1 MKTWTSQPVARN
13 LLRTTFYLVIGSG
26 FSVFILAS
34 VVSLTRLQE
43 TGNPVFIFLTMMV
56 GASMGGGLWAWSV
69 IRSIAPVTAQRS
81 ALTSGITFGILVF
94 LSGYSLELVE
104 QELFN
109 SNRLNAPGVHFQF
122 IGLFSAAICLVAG
135 ITATVMTAQIAN
147 IKQAGLYGAITAFIS
162 VIAFIG
168 VDLVMYLF
176 DWRVGHL
183 DFPER
188 PTMTTVT
195 GLGLL
200 ASALAGGTTI
210 GVLIERT
217 FSKAPVADVE

>member
-1 MKTWTSQPVARN
+1 MKTWISQPVARN
-13 LLRTTFYLVIGSG
+13 LLRTTFYLIIVSG
-26 FSVFILAS
+26 LLVFILGS
-34 VVSLTRLQE
+34 ILSLTRIPE
-43 TGNPVFIFLTMMV
+43 TGNPVSMFLVMMV
-56 GASMGGGLWAWSV
+56 GASVGGGLWARSV
-69 IRSIAPVTAQRS
+69 IQSIAPVIALRS

-104 QELFN
+104 QELFY

-122 IGLFSAAICLVAG
+122 IGLFSAAIFLVVG
-135 ITATVMTAQIAN
+135 ITATVMTARIAN

-176 DWRVGHL
+176 GWRVGHI

-188 PTMTTVT
+188 PTMTTVM

-217 FSKAPVADVE
+217 FSRASAAGVE

>member
-1 MKTWTSQPVARN
+1 MKTWLSQPVARN
-13 LLRTTFYLVIGSG
+13 LLRTTFYLIIVSG
-26 FSVFILAS
+26 LSVFILAS
-34 VVSLTRLQE
+34 IVSLTRIQE
-43 TGNPVFIFLTMMV
+43 TGNPVFIFLVMMV
-56 GASMGGGLWAWSV
+56 GASVGGGLWARSV
-69 IRSIAPVTAQRS
+69 IQSIAPVIARRS

-94 LSGYSLELVE
+94 LAGYSLELVE
-104 QELFN
+104 QVLFR
-109 SNRLNAPGVHFQF
+109 SNRLNAPGVHIQF
-122 IGLFSAAICLVAG
+122 VGLFSAAIFLVAG
-135 ITATVMTAQIAN
+135 ITATVMTARIVN

-176 DWRVGHL
+176 GWRVGHI

-188 PTMTTVT
+188 PTMTTVM

-200 ASALAGGTTI
+200 ASALTGGTTI

-217 FSKAPVADVE
+217 FSRAHAAGVE

>member
-1 MKTWTSQPVARN
+1 
-13 LLRTTFYLVIGSG
+13 
-26 FSVFILAS
+26 
-34 VVSLTRLQE
+34 
-43 TGNPVFIFLTMMV
+43 
-56 GASMGGGLWAWSV
+56 MGGLPNKRFLCVLKSASTDFHLSCHDGWRECGRGLWAWS
-69 IRSIAPVTAQRS
+69 IIQSIAPVIARRS

-94 LSGYSLELVE
+94 LAGYSLELVE
-104 QELFN
+104 QELFR

-122 IGLFSAAICLVAG
+122 VGLFSAAIFLVAV
-135 ITATVMTAQIAN
+135 ITVAVMTARIVN

-176 DWRVGHL
+176 SWRVGHI

-188 PTMTTVT
+188 PTMTTVM

-200 ASALAGGTTI
+200 ASALTGGTPL
-210 GVLIERT
+210 VC
-217 FSKAPVADVE
+217 